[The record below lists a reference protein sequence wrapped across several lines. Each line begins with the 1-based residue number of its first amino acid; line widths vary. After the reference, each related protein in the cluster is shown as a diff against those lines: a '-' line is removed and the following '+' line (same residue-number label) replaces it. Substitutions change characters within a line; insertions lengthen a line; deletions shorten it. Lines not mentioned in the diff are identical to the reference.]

1 MRLLRFLKFMGF
13 LTLVSLIYIHLQMRI
28 FDLAYQGKTKEKAI
42 RELNDQNS
50 QLTYEILKL
59 KSSQN
64 LGGKLLTE
72 SSDLRFLDQSQIVR
86 VPITQLSKAVPKEVL
101 PQEARQKS
109 NFLAN
114 FFPLRSQAEAGR

>member
-1 MRLLRFLKFMGF
+1 MGF

-42 RELNDQNS
+42 KELNDQNS
-50 QLTYEILKL
+50 QLTYEILKM

-64 LGGKLLTE
+64 LGGKLLSET
-72 SSDLRFLDQSQIVR
+72 SNLRFLDQSKIVR
-86 VPITQLSKAVPKEVL
+86 VPTTQLSKAAPR
-101 PQEARQKS
+101 EAIPSEAPKS

-114 FFPLRSQAEAGR
+114 LFALRSQAEASR

>member
-1 MRLLRFLKFMGF
+1 MRLIKFLKLMGF

-28 FDLAYQGKTKEKAI
+28 FDLAYQGKTKEKSI
-42 RELNDQNS
+42 RELTDQNS
-50 QLTYEILKL
+50 QLTYDILKL

-86 VPITQLSKAVPKEVL
+86 VPTAQLSKATPREVL
-101 PQEARQKS
+101 PQEIQQKS
-109 NFLAN
+109 NFLTN
-114 FFPLRSQAEAGR
+114 LFSLRSQAEASR